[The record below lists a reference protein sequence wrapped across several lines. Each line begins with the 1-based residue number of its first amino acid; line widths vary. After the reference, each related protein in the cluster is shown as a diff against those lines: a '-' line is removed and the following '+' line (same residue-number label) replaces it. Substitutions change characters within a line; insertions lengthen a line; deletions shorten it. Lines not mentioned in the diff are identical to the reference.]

1 MDLWI
6 LVACDFHE
14 LMNLPHTSRQA
25 TWKRLLGYTMRG
37 VRYRKIWFRNPSCAL
52 GLSGK
57 VGTAM
62 ITLLSRHSSIRDSG
76 LFCSQHPSIVKLIWV
91 IPATRRRRSLTLVS
105 YRRQYW
111 YYLLLF
117 ILIDTQQIRNKA
129 KSYIA
134 LIGHVKEYPTM
145 HHFGIPSCT
154 QSMITYKSSTE

>member
-1 MDLWI
+1 MEENCHSSFTVHPPSSYFSCDKHVNYLASVITYCLMDLWN

-25 TWKRLLGYTMRG
+25 TWKQLLGYIMRG

-62 ITLLSRHSSIRDSG
+62 MTLLNRHSSIRDSG
-76 LFCSQHPSIVKLIWV
+76 LFCSQHHSIVELIWV
-91 IPATRRRRSLTLVS
+91 IPATRRRSLTLVC

-117 ILIDTQQIRNKA
+117 L
-129 KSYIA
+129 Y
-134 LIGHVKEYPTM
+134 L
-145 HHFGIPSCT
+145 
-154 QSMITYKSSTE
+154 